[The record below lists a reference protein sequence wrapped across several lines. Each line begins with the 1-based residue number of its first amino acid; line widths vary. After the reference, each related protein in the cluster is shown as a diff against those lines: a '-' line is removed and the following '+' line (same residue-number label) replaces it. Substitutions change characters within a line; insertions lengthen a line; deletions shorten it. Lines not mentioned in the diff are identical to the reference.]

1 MWLQYLL
8 HNTLHSMNAQLDE
21 EHYHEIMMDNL
32 SKATQAMDD
41 VIRAGVR
48 VDWLDW
54 ILQMIHEDREFQLLF

>member
-1 MWLQYLL
+1 
-8 HNTLHSMNAQLDE
+8 MNAQLDE